1 MPDIKTKESE
11 RDIKVLDAKAI
22 AKEHMKRTAVRT
34 KDTVENLSDDGQ
46 VSPSEYAEDNISH
59 VMENVADDT
68 RVTVSRGIRKAD
80 NKRRNRR
87 TGEGAD
93 TESGAESSPGYGAK
107 NEQKSRSTAKKRQD
121 GKSYGAGAIK
131 TRESENAVRNAP
143 KSSRLK
149 PTAAANAKIRT
160 RESASGPMA
169 NVNRKSIRARQMK
182 WARGSAAKKAA
193 AGASKVAGIAK
204 QSLKAM
210 VKNSIAAINKLVTA
224 IAAGGGMAVMSVIL
238 ICLIGLIVASSFGIF
253 FSSEDTGSEMT
264 MRQAVQEINT
274 EYQNKIDV
282 LKANHPHDKLEMK
295 GSRAVWPEVLSVYAV
310 KLTTDA
316 DNPQEV
322 ATVTPEK
329 KRMLTDIF
337 WAMNKIST
345 KTERKT
351 ETEITEKDD
360 GHGHIVEERAEK
372 SNRYLYI
379 ETEHKTADEMALQY
393 HFTADQKKQL
403 SELLAQDS
411 KLWSAVLY
419 GIYGS
424 NDEIVSV
431 ALSQL
436 GNVGGQPYW
445 SWYGF
450 NSRVEWC
457 ACFVSWCA
465 DQCGYI
471 EAGICPKYAGCSNGV
486 QWFKER
492 GQWLDN
498 TVEPAPGMVIFFDW
512 DNKGDSGPQ
521 DGAPDHT
528 GIVEKVENGMI
539 YTVEGN
545 SGDACRERMYPLRYY
560 EIYGYGVLIV

>member
-1 MPDIKTKESE
+1 MPDIKTKESV

-22 AKEHMKRTAVRT
+22 AKEHMKTTAVRT
-34 KDTVENLSDDGQ
+34 KDMVENLSDDGQ

-59 VMENVADDT
+59 AMENVADDA

-80 NKRRNRR
+80 NRRRNRR
-87 TGEGAD
+87 TGAGTYTSTGEG
-93 TESGAESSPGYGAK
+93 TSPNYGAK
-107 NEQKSRSTAKKRQD
+107 TEQKSRSTARKQQD

-131 TRESENAVRNAP
+131 TRESENTIRNAP
-143 KSSRLK
+143 KSSRKK

-160 RESASGPMA
+160 RESAAVPMA
-169 NVNRKSIRARQMK
+169 NVNRKSIRTRQMK
-182 WARGSAAKKAA
+182 WARGNAAKKAA

-204 QSLKAM
+204 RSLKAM

-224 IAAGGGMAVMSVIL
+224 IATGGGVAVMSAIL
-238 ICLIGLIVASSFGIF
+238 ICMVGLIVASSFGIF

-282 LKANHPHDKLEMK
+282 LKANYPHDKLEMK

-329 KRMLTDIF
+329 KRMLEDIF
-337 WAMNKIST
+337 WAMNKISS
-345 KTERKT
+345 KTELKQ

-360 GHGHIVEERAEK
+360 GHGNIVGESVQK

-379 ETEHKTADEMALQY
+379 EASHKTADEMAAQY
-393 HFTADQKKQL
+393 HFSDDQKQQL

-411 KLWSAVLY
+411 KMWSAVLY

-424 NDEIVSV
+424 NDDIVSV

-436 GNVGGQPYW
+436 GNVGGEPYW

-498 TVEPAPGMVIFFDW
+498 TAEPAPGMVIFFDW
-512 DNKGDSGPQ
+512 DNKGDSGPK
-521 DGAPDHT
+521 DGSPDHT
-528 GIVEKVENGMI
+528 GIVEKVDNGMI

-545 SGDACRERMYPLRYY
+545 SGDACVERMYPLGYY
-560 EIYGYGVLIV
+560 EVLGYGVLIV

>member
-1 MPDIKTKESE
+1 MPDIKTKESV

-59 VMENVADDT
+59 AMENVTDDT

-80 NKRRNRR
+80 NKRRNRK
-87 TGEGAD
+87 TDESAD
-93 TESGAESSPGYGAK
+93 SAAGAESSSNYGAK
-107 NEQKSRSTAKKRQD
+107 NEQKSRSTAKERQD
-121 GKSYGAGAIK
+121 GKSYGTGAIK

-149 PTAAANAKIRT
+149 PTTTANAKIRT
-160 RESASGPMA
+160 RESASVPMA
-169 NVNRKSIRARQMK
+169 NMNRKSIRARQMK

-204 QSLKAM
+204 RSFKAM

-224 IAAGGGMAVMSVIL
+224 IAAGGGVAVMSAIL

-264 MRQAVQEINT
+264 MRQVVQEINT

-310 KLTTDA
+310 KLTTDDA
-316 DNPQEV
+316 NPQEV

-329 KRMLTDIF
+329 KRMLEDIF
-337 WAMNKIST
+337 WAMNKISS
-345 KTERKT
+345 KTELKQ

-360 GHGHIVEERAEK
+360 GHGHIVEESVQK
-372 SNRYLYI
+372 SSRYLYI
-379 ETEHKTADEMALQY
+379 ESSHKTADEMAVHY
-393 HFTADQKKQL
+393 RFSDDQKQQL

-411 KLWSAVLY
+411 KMWSAVLY

-424 NDEIVSV
+424 NDDIVSV
-431 ALSQL
+431 ALSQI
-436 GNVGGQPYW
+436 GNVGGEPFW

-498 TVEPAPGMVIFFDW
+498 TAEPAPGMVIFFDW
-512 DNKGDSGPQ
+512 DNKGDSGPK
-521 DGAPDHT
+521 DGSPDHT
-528 GIVEKVENGMI
+528 GIVEKAENGLL

-545 SGDACRERMYPLRYY
+545 SGDVCRERVYPLGYY
-560 EIYGYGVLIV
+560 EILGYGVLRP

>member
-1 MPDIKTKESE
+1 MQDIKTKERI
-11 RDIKVLDAKAI
+11 RDIKLLDAKAI
-22 AKEHMKRTAVRT
+22 AKEHMKRTAIRT

-59 VMENVADDT
+59 TMENVADDT
-68 RVTVSRGIRKAD
+68 RVTVSRGIRKAN
-80 NKRRNRR
+80 NKRRDKNVAEDADAT
-87 TGEGAD
+87 TGAG
-93 TESGAESSPGYGAK
+93 SSSGYGAK
-107 NEQKSRSTAKKRQD
+107 YEQKSRSTTNKRQD
-121 GKSYGAGAIK
+121 EKSYGTGAIK
-131 TRESENAVRNAP
+131 TRESENVVKNATKTP
-143 KSSRLK
+143 PQKIV
-149 PTAAANAKIRT
+149 TAGNAKIRT
-160 RESASGPMA
+160 RELASVPM
-169 NVNRKSIRARQMK
+169 VNMNRNSVRARQMR
-182 WARGSAAKKAA
+182 WARGNTVKKAA
-193 AGASKVAGIAK
+193 AGASKAAGVAK
-204 QSLKAM
+204 RSFKTM

-224 IAAGGGMAVMSVIL
+224 IAAGGSVAVISAVL
-238 ICLIGLIVASSFGIF
+238 ICLLGLIVASSFGIF

-316 DNPQEV
+316 ENPREV

-329 KRMLTDIF
+329 KRMLEDIF
-337 WAMNKIST
+337 WAMNKISS
-345 KTERKT
+345 KTELKT

-360 GHGHIVEERAEK
+360 GHGHIVEESAQK
-372 SNRYLYI
+372 SSHYLYI
-379 ETEHKTADEMALQY
+379 ESSHKTANEMAERY
-393 HFTADQKKQL
+393 RFSADQKRQL

-411 KLWSAVLY
+411 KMWSAVLY
-419 GIYGS
+419 GIYGPD
-424 NDEIVSV
+424 DEIVSV

-436 GNVGGQPYW
+436 GNVGGEPYW

-498 TVEPAPGMVIFFDW
+498 TAEPAPGMVIFFDW
-512 DNKGDSGPQ
+512 DIKGDSGPQ
-521 DGAPDHT
+521 DGSPDHT
-528 GIVEKVENGMI
+528 GIVERVENGMI
-539 YTVEGN
+539 YTIEGN
-545 SGDACRERMYPLRYY
+545 SGDACRERTYPLGYY
-560 EIYGYGVLIV
+560 EILGYGSLKY

>member
-1 MPDIKTKESE
+1 MPDIKTKESV

-46 VSPSEYAEDNISH
+46 ISPSEYAEDNISH
-59 VMENVADDT
+59 AMENVADDT

-80 NKRRNRR
+80 NKRRNRK
-87 TGEGAD
+87 TDESAD
-93 TESGAESSPGYGAK
+93 SAPNYGAK

-121 GKSYGAGAIK
+121 GKSYGTGAIK
-131 TRESENAVRNAP
+131 TRESENTVRNAP
-143 KSSRLK
+143 KSSHLK
-149 PTAAANAKIRT
+149 HTAADNAKIRT
-160 RESASGPMA
+160 RESASVPMA
-169 NVNRKSIRARQMK
+169 NVKRKSIRARQMK
-182 WARGSAAKKAA
+182 WVRGNAAKKAA
-193 AGASKVAGIAK
+193 AGASRVAGITK
-204 QSLKAM
+204 RSFKAM

-224 IAAGGGMAVMSVIL
+224 IAAGGGVAVMSAIL

-329 KRMLTDIF
+329 KRMLEDIF
-337 WAMNKIST
+337 WAMNKISS
-345 KTERKT
+345 KTELKQ

-360 GHGHIVEERAEK
+360 GHGHIVEESVQK

-379 ETEHKTADEMALQY
+379 ESAHKTADEMAAHY
-393 HFTADQKKQL
+393 RFSDDQKQQL

-411 KLWSAVLY
+411 KMWSAVLY

-424 NDEIVSV
+424 DDDIVSV
-431 ALSQL
+431 ALSQI
-436 GNVGGQPYW
+436 GNVGGAPYW

-492 GQWLDN
+492 AQWLDN
-498 TVEPAPGMVIFFDW
+498 TAEPAPGMVIFFDW
-512 DNKGDSGPQ
+512 DNKGDSGPK

-528 GIVEKVENGMI
+528 GIVEKVENGSL
-539 YTVEGN
+539 YTIEGN
-545 SGDACRERMYPLRYY
+545 SGDVCRERVYPLGYY
-560 EIYGYGVLIV
+560 EILGYGVLRP

>member
-1 MPDIKTKESE
+1 MPDIKTKESV
-11 RDIKVLDAKAI
+11 RDIKVLGAKAI

-59 VMENVADDT
+59 AMENVADDT

-87 TGEGAD
+87 TGEGAA
-93 TESGAESSPGYGAK
+93 GAESSPGYGAK
-107 NEQKSRSTAKKRQD
+107 NEQKSRSTAKERQD
-121 GKSYGAGAIK
+121 GKSYGTGAIK
-131 TRESENAVRNAP
+131 TRERENAARNAT

-149 PTAAANAKIRT
+149 TTAAANAKIRT
-160 RESASGPMA
+160 RESASVPMA

-193 AGASKVAGIAK
+193 AGVSKVAGIAK
-204 QSLKAM
+204 RSLKAM

-224 IAAGGGMAVMSVIL
+224 IAAGGGVAVMSAIL
-238 ICLIGLIVASSFGIF
+238 ICLIGLIAASSFGIF

-264 MRQAVQEINT
+264 MRQAVQEINA

-282 LKANHPHDKLEMK
+282 LKANYPHDKLEMK

-310 KLTTDA
+310 KLTTD
-316 DNPQEV
+316 DENPQEV

-329 KRMLTDIF
+329 KRMLEDIF
-337 WAMNKIST
+337 WAMNKISS
-345 KTERKT
+345 KTELKQ
-351 ETEITEKDD
+351 EVEITEKDD
-360 GHGHIVEERAEK
+360 GHGHIVEESVQK

-379 ETEHKTADEMALQY
+379 ESSHKTADEMAAHY
-393 HFTADQKKQL
+393 RFSDDQKQQL

-411 KLWSAVLY
+411 KMWSAVLY

-424 NDEIVSV
+424 DDDIVSV

-436 GNVGGQPYW
+436 GNVGGEPYW

-486 QWFKER
+486 QWFKDR
-492 GQWLDN
+492 GKWLDN
-498 TVEPAPGMVIFFDW
+498 TAEPAPGMVIFFDW
-512 DNKGDSGPQ
+512 DNKGGSGPQ
-521 DGAPDHT
+521 DGEPDHT
-528 GIVEKVENGMI
+528 GIVEKVDNGMI

-545 SGDACRERMYPLRYY
+545 SGDACRERMCPEQHY
-560 EIYGYGVLIV
+560 EIFGYGVLRYQD

>member
-1 MPDIKTKESE
+1 MPDIKTKESV

-59 VMENVADDT
+59 AMENVADDT

-87 TGEGAD
+87 TDESADSAAGA
-93 TESGAESSPGYGAK
+93 GSSPDYGTK
-107 NEQKSRSTAKKRQD
+107 NERKSRSTAKKRQD
-121 GKSYGAGAIK
+121 GKSYGTGAIK
-131 TRESENAVRNAP
+131 TRESENSVRNAP
-143 KSSRLK
+143 KSTRLK
-149 PTAAANAKIRT
+149 PTDAANAKIRT
-160 RESASGPMA
+160 RESASVPMT

-182 WARGSAAKKAA
+182 WARGNAAKKAA

-204 QSLKAM
+204 RSFKAM

-224 IAAGGGMAVMSVIL
+224 IAAGGGVAVMSAIL

-329 KRMLTDIF
+329 KRMLEDIF
-337 WAMNKIST
+337 WAMNKISS
-345 KTERKT
+345 KTELKQ

-360 GHGHIVEERAEK
+360 GHGHIVEESVQK

-379 ETEHKTADEMALQY
+379 ESAHKTADEMAAY
-393 HFTADQKKQL
+393 YRFTDDQKQQM

-411 KLWSAVLY
+411 KMWSAVLY

-424 NDEIVSV
+424 DDDIVSV
-431 ALSQL
+431 ALSQI
-436 GNVGGQPYW
+436 GNVGGEPYW

-492 GQWLDN
+492 AQWLDN
-498 TVEPAPGMVIFFDW
+498 TAEPAPGMVIFFDW
-512 DNKGDSGPQ
+512 DNKGGSGPK

-528 GIVEKVENGMI
+528 GIVEKVENGMV

-545 SGDACRERMYPLRYY
+545 SGDVCRERVYPLGYY
-560 EIYGYGVLIV
+560 EILGYGGLLL